1 MRQLIIDRIEALVND
16 APDIQLFLDFEET
29 DPVSFD
35 ELDELSDNDVLSV
48 YENAIMFKG

>member
-1 MRQLIIDRIEALVND
+1 MRQIVIGRLEALVND
-16 APDIQLFLDFEET
+16 GAELFLDFEET
-29 DPVSFD
+29 DPVTLD